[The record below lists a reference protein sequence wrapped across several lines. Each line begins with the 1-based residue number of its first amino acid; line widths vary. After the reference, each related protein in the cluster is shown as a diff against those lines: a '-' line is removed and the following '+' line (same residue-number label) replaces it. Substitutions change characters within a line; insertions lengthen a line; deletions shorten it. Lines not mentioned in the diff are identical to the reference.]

1 VVRYDEQDATIS
13 YLPGKANLAT
23 ILKRYDDTPF
33 TVSQSSPVTSIVR
46 AEGLTLKGWTERLK
60 VETPALPKKGADKGA
75 DKKVA
80 ATPSPPSIRLIV
92 ELTSE
97 KSRKITT
104 PGLSLKDASAAGV
117 ALEGDFADAP
127 AGPDTGPLTSRQVV
141 LLHETVQR
149 RAGETLVPLA
159 FKTETTDADNKQPR
173 TIEGTLEVVLQ
184 TPRKKPAPTT
194 LASRTGVALVGGTLE
209 VTLGHLCD
217 QRGCVAHL
225 HAALGEVPGLAGVRP
240 HPDPKTPRAILYLRA
255 DQPVDLWGLRSRLRD
270 QGIELT
276 GIRSRG
282 GSGDRLRV
290 ELPSWKA
297 EQGSEEA
304 EQCLVCRDRT
314 AELLETLK
322 WADSV
327 QVVGGGINIAADPK
341 ADGPLELATLLNLL
355 ARDGTAPL
363 HAWLLPR
370 GVAMP
375 KASAPLVTRPAGKPV
390 VGGSSSHPLIEFEFA
405 HTSSIGTDVQSLLSG
420 HKWASRTSVDLDK
433 TTIARLG
440 IADRKYANIKPLLNE
455 FRNSGRIPQQ
465 VRLRGFGDIRIQIE
479 FAHVCG
485 DVVYSKPPKPKK
497 KKKKKAGKKK
507 AGKDAKEDVK
517 KDLKKDAKPSK
528 KSAAKKPF
536 VPKPLRPAADS
547 NGRKAIEAAVARVSW
562 VKSGAFRDY
571 HTKPTFNG
579 PRKLW
584 LAFEANGD
592 DVVRLDELLSELRK
606 AGFPPKSVVVSRRFS
621 GLPFGKPMPGNLEL
635 KDTSGK
641 PVRLETLKQKD
652 RPLAIAFLNLTSGR
666 KKDYKADPKYFTAL
680 AKTIETYG
688 DRVDFVAVTGNKKD
702 SFEELV
708 KFWKKTDARKVRLF
722 DDAEGRLRAALNVQS
737 APAPHL
743 FVFDAQGKL
752 RYAGDAHD
760 EWEKEKPETDFL
772 GQALELVFQGKY
784 LTNGA
789 VFYNK
794 SLCNCSHPKCKCPK
808 CGCGSSCR
816 CGVGNCGV
824 GF

>member
-1 VVRYDEQDATIS
+1 MVRYDEKDATIS
-13 YLPGKANLAT
+13 YLPGKANLAA

-33 TVSQSSPVTSIVR
+33 TVSQASPLTSIVR

-60 VETPALPKKGADKGA
+60 VETPAQPAKGA
-75 DKKVA
+75 DKKA
-80 ATPSPPSIRLIV
+80 DATPTPPSIRLVV

-97 KSRKITT
+97 KPRRVTT

-117 ALEGDFADAP
+117 ALEGDFADA
-127 AGPDTGPLTSRQVV
+127 GSRQDSRPLTVRQVV
-141 LLHETVQR
+141 LLRETVER
-149 RAGETLVPLA
+149 RAGETMVPVT

-184 TPRKKPAPTT
+184 TPKKKAPPTT
-194 LASRTGVALVGGTLE
+194 LASNTGVALVGGSLE
-209 VTLGHLCD
+209 LTLGHLCD
-217 QRGCVAHL
+217 QQGCVAHL
-225 HAALGEVPGLAGVRP
+225 HAALGQVPGLAGVRP
-240 HPDPKTPRAILYLRA
+240 HPDPKTPRAIVFLRA

-270 QGIELT
+270 QGIEVT
-276 GIRSRG
+276 GITSRTRA
-282 GSGDRLRV
+282 GDRLRV
-290 ELPSWKA
+290 ELPRWKA
-297 EQGSEEA
+297 EKSSDEA

-327 QVVGGGINIAADPK
+327 QVVGGGINIAPDPK
-341 ADGPLELATLLNLL
+341 PAGPLELAGLLELL
-355 ARDGTAPL
+355 AQNGTAPL
-363 HAWLLPR
+363 HAWFLPE

-375 KASAPLVTRPAGKPV
+375 KAAAALVTRAAGKPV

-405 HTSSIGTDVQSLLSG
+405 HTSAIGTDVQSLLSG

-433 TTIARLG
+433 TTIARLR

-497 KKKKKAGKKK
+497 KKKQKKK
-507 AGKDAKEDVK
+507 GAKK
-517 KDLKKDAKPSK
+517 KTDEEAKQATKKDAK
-528 KSAAKKPF
+528 KPF
-536 VPKPLRPAADS
+536 APKPLRPAADS

-584 LAFEANGD
+584 LAFEATGD
-592 DVVRLDELLSELRK
+592 DVVRLDELVAELRK

-635 KDTSGK
+635 TDAKGRTR
-641 PVRLETLKQKD
+641 RLESLKQDD
-652 RPLAIAFLNLTSGR
+652 RPLAIAFVNLTSAR
-666 KKDYKADPKYFTAL
+666 KKDYKADPKYFKAL
-680 AKTIETYG
+680 AQTFETYG
-688 DRVDFVAVTGNKKD
+688 DRVDFVVVAGNKKD
-702 SFEELV
+702 SFDELAR
-708 KFWKKTDARKVRLF
+708 FWKKTDARKLRVY
-722 DDAEGRLRAALNVQS
+722 DDADGRLRAALNVQS
-737 APAPHL
+737 APSPHL
-743 FVFDAQGKL
+743 FVFDRKGKL

-760 EWEKEKPETDFL
+760 QWQKEKPETDFL

-784 LTNGA
+784 LANGA
-789 VFYNK
+789 VFYNA

>member
-1 VVRYDEQDATIS
+1 VVRYDEKDATIS
-13 YLPGKANLAT
+13 YLPGKANLAG

-33 TVSQSSPVTSIVR
+33 TVSQASPVTSIVR

-60 VETPALPKKGADKGA
+60 VETPPQPPKRA
-75 DKKVA
+75 DKKAA
-80 ATPSPPSIRLIV
+80 ATPTTPSIRLVV

-97 KSRKITT
+97 KSRRVTT

-117 ALEGDFADAP
+117 ALESDFADAGSP
-127 AGPDTGPLTSRQVV
+127 QDTKPLTLRQVV
-141 LLHETVQR
+141 LLRETVER
-149 RAGETLVPLA
+149 RAGETMVLVA
-159 FKTETTDADNKQPR
+159 FKTETTDADGKQPG

-184 TPRKKPAPTT
+184 TPKKAAAPTT
-194 LASRTGVALVGGTLE
+194 LAANTGIALVGSSLE
-209 VTLGHLCD
+209 LTLGHLCD
-217 QRGCVAHL
+217 QQGCVAHL
-225 HAALGEVPGLAGVRP
+225 HAALGQVPGLAGVRP
-240 HPDPKTPRAILYLRA
+240 HPDPKTPRAIVFLRA

-270 QGIELT
+270 QGIEVT
-276 GIRSRG
+276 GITSRTRA
-282 GSGDRLRV
+282 GDRLRV
-290 ELPSWKA
+290 ELPRWKA
-297 EQGSEEA
+297 EKSSDEA

-327 QVVGGGINIAADPK
+327 QVVGGGINIAPDAK
-341 ADGPLELATLLNLL
+341 TAGPLELVGLLDLL
-355 ARDGTAPL
+355 AQNGTAPL
-363 HAWLLPR
+363 HAWLLPK

-375 KASAPLVTRPAGKPV
+375 KAAAALVTRAAGKPV
-390 VGGSSSHPLIEFEFA
+390 VGGTSSHPLIEFEFA
-405 HTSSIGTDVQSLLSG
+405 HTSAIGTDVQSLLGG
-420 HKWASRTSVDLDK
+420 HKWASRTSVDFDK

-440 IADRKYANIKPLLNE
+440 IADRKYANITPLLNE

-465 VRLRGFGDIRIQIE
+465 VRLRGFGDIRIQVE

-497 KKKKKAGKKK
+497 KKKKNGAKKK
-507 AGKDAKEDVK
+507 TD
-517 KDLKKDAKPSK
+517 
-528 KSAAKKPF
+528 AKKPF
-536 VPKPLRPAADS
+536 APKPLRPAADS

-562 VKSGAFRDY
+562 VKSGVFGDY
-571 HTKPTFNG
+571 HTRPTFNG
-579 PRKLW
+579 PKKMW
-584 LAFEANGD
+584 FAFEATGD
-592 DVVRLDELLSELRK
+592 DVVRLDELVAELRK

-635 KDTSGK
+635 TDAKGRTR
-641 PVRLETLKQKD
+641 RLESLKQDD
-652 RPLAIAFLNLTSGR
+652 RPLAIAFVNLTSAR

-680 AKTIETYG
+680 ARTIETYS
-688 DRVDFVAVTGNKKD
+688 DRVDFVAVSGNSKD
-702 SFEELV
+702 SFDDLV
-708 KFWKKTDARKVRLF
+708 KFWKTTDAAVVPLF
-722 DDAEGRLRAALNVQS
+722 DDAGGRLRAALNAQS

-743 FVFDAQGKL
+743 FVFDPDGKL

-760 EWEKEKPETDFL
+760 EWKKEKPETDYL

-784 LTNGA
+784 LANGA

-816 CGVGNCGV
+816 CGVGNCSV

>member
-1 VVRYDEQDATIS
+1 MVRYDEKDATIS
-13 YLPGKANLAT
+13 YLPGKANLAAL
-23 ILKRYDDTPF
+23 LKRYDDTPF
-33 TVSQSSPVTSIVR
+33 TVTQSSPITSIVR
-46 AEGLTLKGWTERLK
+46 AKGLTLKGWTERLK
-60 VETPALPKKGADKGA
+60 VETPAQPAKGAA
-75 DKKVA
+75 KKAA
-80 ATPSPPSIRLIV
+80 ATPNPPSIRLVV

-97 KSRKITT
+97 KSRRVTT

-117 ALEGDFADAP
+117 APEGDFANAAAP
-127 AGPDTGPLTSRQVV
+127 QDSGPLTTRHVV
-141 LLHETVQR
+141 LLRETVER
-149 RAGETLVPLA
+149 RAGETMVMVA
-159 FKTETTDADNKQPR
+159 FKTETTDGDDKQPR

-184 TPRKKPAPTT
+184 TPKKKAPPTT
-194 LASRTGVALVGGTLE
+194 LASNTGVALVGGSLE
-209 VTLGHLCD
+209 LTLGHLCD
-217 QRGCVAHL
+217 QQGCVAHL
-225 HAALGEVPGLAGVRP
+225 HAALGQVPGLAGVRP
-240 HPDPKTPRAILYLRA
+240 HPDPKTPRAIVYLRA
-255 DQPVDLWGLRSRLRD
+255 DQPLDLWGLRSRLRD
-270 QGIELT
+270 QGIEVT
-276 GIRSRG
+276 RITSRAR
-282 GSGDRLRV
+282 SGDRLRV
-290 ELPSWKA
+290 ELPRWKA
-297 EQGSEEA
+297 EKGSEEA
-304 EQCLVCRDRT
+304 EQCLACRDRT
-314 AELLETLK
+314 AELLKTLK
-322 WADSV
+322 WANSV
-327 QVVGGGINIAADPK
+327 QVVGGGINIAPDPK
-341 ADGPLELATLLNLL
+341 AAGGLELAGLLELL

-363 HAWLLPR
+363 HAWLLPE

-375 KASAPLVTRPAGKPV
+375 KAAAALVTRPAGKPV

-405 HTSSIGTDVQSLLSG
+405 HTSAIGTDVQSLLSG

-433 TTIARLG
+433 TTIARLR

-485 DVVYSKPPKPKK
+485 DVEYSKPPKPKK
-497 KKKKKAGKKK
+497 KKKKKKK
-507 AGKDAKEDVK
+507 AGKDAK
-517 KDLKKDAKPSK
+517 KDPKMDDKKDAKQPK
-528 KSAAKKPF
+528 KPAAKKPF
-536 VPKPLRPAADS
+536 VPKPVRPAADS

-579 PRKLW
+579 PKKLW
-584 LAFEANGD
+584 LAFEATGD
-592 DVVRLDELLSELRK
+592 DVIRLDELVSELRK

-635 KDTSGK
+635 TDTKGK
-641 PVRLETLKQKD
+641 SHRLESLTKKN
-652 RPLAIAFLNLTSGR
+652 RPLAIAFVNLTSGR
-666 KKDYKADPKYFTAL
+666 KKDYKADPKYFKAL
-680 AKTIETYG
+680 AKTFETYG
-688 DRVDFVAVTGNKKD
+688 DRVDFVAIVGNKKD
-702 SFEELV
+702 SFEELA

-737 APAPHL
+737 APAPHV
-743 FVFDAQGKL
+743 FVFDGDGKL
-752 RYAGDAHD
+752 RYAGEAHD
-760 EWEKEKPETDFL
+760 QWQKKKPETDYL